1 MTRFCSF
8 SVAALLLLSG
18 QPLMADGHET
28 LFNKINLQAE
38 VEREVPNDEMTVI
51 LAVEHQGAAPSD
63 LADRV
68 NRDMAWALEQAKAA
82 EPITAMT
89 RAYTTN
95 PIYRDRVI
103 TGWRVRQELEL
114 KSQDFPALT
123 QVVGKLQE
131 RLQVA
136 QMGFSPTPGTR
147 RQQQNELISEAMEQF
162 KERVAIVQQHMD
174 GRDYRIVELHINT
187 SGHGI
192 RPMMMA
198 DYARTAAP
206 EMAAPAVE
214 AGTSRVQVT
223 ITGSVQ
229 FY

>member
-1 MTRFCSF
+1 MTRFCSL
-8 SVAALLLLSG
+8 SLAALLLVSSPIL
-18 QPLMADGHET
+18 LADGHET

-38 VEREVPNDEMTVI
+38 VEREIPNDEMTVI
-51 LAVEHQGAAPSD
+51 LAVEHQGATPSD

-68 NRDMAWALEQAKAA
+68 NKDMAWALDQVKPVDVIVAR
-82 EPITAMT
+82 T
-89 RAYTTN
+89 RSYTTS

-123 QVVGKLQE
+123 QMIGTLQE

-136 QMGFSPTPGTR
+136 QMVFNPMPDTR
-147 RQQQNELISEAMEQF
+147 RKHQNELIGEAMEQF
-162 KERVAIVQQHMD
+162 RERVAIVQQHME

-187 SGHGI
+187 GSYG
-192 RPMMMA
+192 RPMILA
-198 DYARTAAP
+198 DSARAVAP

-214 AGTSRVQVT
+214 AGTSQVQVT